1 MTKIILNIPENE
13 FGVDI
18 QNKFQD
24 FFGRVKAEIEIRVKS
39 GDTLVCGAYE
49 IETAEMFLK
58 AFEQMEVD
66 ENEVN

>member
-1 MTKIILNIPENE
+1 MKVLINIPDNE

-24 FFGRVKAEIEIRVKS
+24 FFGRVKAEIDNRVKV
-39 GDTLVCGAYE
+39 GDTLICGVYE